1 MKLTVVQK
9 FVLLILAAL
18 IGIASICTV
27 AVLQMDKVYA
37 AASYANTDTVPSIKV
52 IDQAADIA
60 TLMRARTLQLI
71 ADSDKT
77 RIAETNQFVLGL
89 IPRMEEVLKKFEA
102 CCASD
107 DKDRALLEADKAA
120 VADYLALR
128 SRMAQLALD
137 GKRQEALDLSFTN
150 KQVISKMGDV
160 FNEHRAY
167 NIELGDAGA
176 KRAVEIQHSATI
188 LAVSVAA
195 VTLLVISGIGFVIA
209 RGTNAMMKQLG
220 GEPDYAAHV
229 VSKVAQGELDVQI
242 DVKPGDTSSM
252 LVVIKDMVGKLRQL
266 GGDPGYAADVVGQI
280 AQGDLTVQVDVKPGD
295 TTSMLAAIKSMT
307 ERLSQIIGEVSS
319 TSSALS
325 AAAEQVSATA
335 QNISQ
340 GASEQASSVEETS
353 SAIEQMTGSVQQN
366 ASNAKIT
373 EGMSGKAAKEA
384 TEGSAAVK
392 DTVHA
397 MKTIADK
404 ISIVDDIAYQT
415 NLLALNAAIEAARA
429 GEHGKGFAVVADEV
443 RKLAE
448 RSQEAAQEIGEVA
461 KSSVALAERAGDL
474 LEAIVPSIAKTSDL
488 VQEIA
493 AASDEQSSGITQ
505 INAAVTQ
512 LSVLAQQNSGS
523 TEQLAATAE
532 EMSGQAEQLQE
543 LIGFFNIDHAA
554 SGASPSR
561 AAVGSSRG
569 AQAMA
574 PRRTRTGG
582 RKHDNEPVSNKDFVK
597 FEA

>member
-9 FVLLILAAL
+9 FLLLILAAL

-27 AVLQMDKVYA
+27 AVLQMDKVYS

-60 TLMRARTLQLI
+60 TLMRARTLQLM
-71 ADSDKT
+71 ADSDKA

-89 IPRMEEVLKKFEA
+89 VPKMDEVLKKFEA

-107 DKDRALLEADKAA
+107 EKDKALLEADKAA

-128 SRMAQLALD
+128 ARMAQLAMD
-137 GKRQEALDLSFTN
+137 GKRQEAVDLSIAN
-150 KQVISKMGDV
+150 KHVIAKMGEV
-160 FNEHRAY
+160 FDEHRAY
-167 NIELGDAGA
+167 NIGLGEAGA
-176 KRAVEIQHSATI
+176 KRAVEIQHAATVI
-188 LAVSVAA
+188 SVTVAA

-209 RGTNAMMKQLG
+209 RGTNNMMKQLG
-220 GEPDYAAHV
+220 GEPDYAADV
-229 VSKVAQGELDVQI
+229 VSKVAQGDLDVQI
-242 DVKPGDTSSM
+242 DVKPGDTTSM

-266 GGDPGYAADVVGQI
+266 GGDPGYAADVVSQI
-280 AQGDLTVQVDVKPGD
+280 AQGDLTVRVEVRPGD
-295 TTSMLAAIKSMT
+295 TTSMLAGIRGMT

-335 QNISQ
+335 QSISQ
-340 GASEQASSVEETS
+340 GAAEQASSVEETS
-353 SAIEQMTGSVQQN
+353 AAIEQMTGSVQQN

-392 DTVHA
+392 DTVSA

-404 ISIVDDIAYQT
+404 IGIVDDIAYQT

-461 KSSVALAERAGDL
+461 KSSVALAERAGAL
-474 LEAIVPSIAKTSDL
+474 LEAIEPSITKTSDL

-505 INAAVTQ
+505 INAAVSQ
-512 LSVLAQQNSGS
+512 LSILAQQNSGS

-532 EMSGQAEQLQE
+532 EMSSQAEQLQE
-543 LIGFFNIDHAA
+543 LVGFFNIESGRPSAA
-554 SGASPSR
+554 R
-561 AAVGSSRG
+561 AAP
-569 AQAMA
+569 AA
-574 PRRTRTGG
+574 PRKAGHAGSARHARPAG
-582 RKHDNEPVSNKDFVK
+582 RKHDSDVVNHKDFVQ